1 MQPLAI
7 GALTCGA
14 IMVIGV
20 SVTLI
25 LTRRGIKP
33 RPAGINRWQLH
44 GSIPL
49 GAAGLAL
56 GAISRGSGQAPTTH
70 NVILATAT
78 TLLLGALLCALAGAV
93 TETRHHRGAP

>member
-7 GALTCGA
+7 GALAAGA
-14 IMVIGV
+14 VMAIGV

-25 LTRRGIKP
+25 LTRHAIKP

-49 GAAGLAL
+49 AAAGLAL
-56 GAISRGSGQAPTTH
+56 GAISRGSGQSPATH
-70 NVILATAT
+70 SVVIATAT
-78 TLLLGALLCALAGAV
+78 ALLLGAFMCALAGAV
-93 TETRHHRGAP
+93 IETRHQRTAR

>member
-7 GALTCGA
+7 GALACGA
-14 IMVIGV
+14 VMVIGV
-20 SVTLI
+20 LVTLI
-25 LTRRGIKP
+25 LTGRGVKP

-56 GAISRGSGQAPTTH
+56 GAISRGGGQSPATH
-70 NVILATAT
+70 DVIFATAT
-78 TLLLGALLCALAGAV
+78 ALLLGALLCALAGAV
-93 TETRHHRGAP
+93 TETRHHRAAR